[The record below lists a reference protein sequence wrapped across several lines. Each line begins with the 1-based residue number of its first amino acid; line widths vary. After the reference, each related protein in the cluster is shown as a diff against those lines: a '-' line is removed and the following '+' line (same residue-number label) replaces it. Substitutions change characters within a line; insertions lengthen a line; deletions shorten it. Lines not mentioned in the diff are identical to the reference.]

1 MANSRGLNEKDGDSR
16 SGRVGGACVRPG
28 EKTMPY
34 PRVCAHQGFNTI
46 APANSL
52 PAWGAAVALGAE
64 EIEFDLRETADGV
77 PVSIHNAT
85 LERVSNGV
93 GPVREKTLAELEALD
108 FGCKSPERF
117 GGLRVVKFADILRA
131 FSKKTVMNIHLKS
144 ESKEKFSR
152 EFVRKVAD
160 MLVEYDCASY
170 AYFMGSPDVMEAAI
184 EVAEWIP
191 RCMGAGPQM
200 EKMEIVDRAITWKC
214 CKIQLFKPYY
224 TQAMIDRAHGL
235 GMRCNFFHSEDPA
248 EARRLFEMGID
259 TILTN
264 DYWNIA
270 KVKEE
275 FVR

>member
-1 MANSRGLNEKDGDSR
+1 MTTSLDLNEKGR
-16 SGRVGGACVRPG
+16 SPQGGGTCVPD

-34 PRVCAHQGFNTI
+34 PRICAHRGFNTI
-46 APANSL
+46 APENSL

-77 PVSIHNAT
+77 PVSIHDSK

-93 GPVREKTLAELEALD
+93 GRVREKTLAELEALD
-108 FGCKSPERF
+108 FGVKFPERF
-117 GGLRVVKFADILRA
+117 GGLRIVKFEDILRA
-131 FSKKTVMNIHLKS
+131 FSKKTVMNIHIKS
-144 ESKEKFSR
+144 NPEEKFP
-152 EFVRKVAD
+152 RKFMKKIVD
-160 MLVEYDCASY
+160 MLVEYDCASH

-191 RCMGAGPQM
+191 RCMGADPEM